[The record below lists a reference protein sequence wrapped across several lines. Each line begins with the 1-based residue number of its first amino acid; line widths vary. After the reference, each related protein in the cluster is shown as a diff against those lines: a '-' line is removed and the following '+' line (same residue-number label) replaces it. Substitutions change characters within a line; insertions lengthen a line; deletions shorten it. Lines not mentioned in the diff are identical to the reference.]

1 MVSGLKGVCGVL
13 IASSLFVSS
22 TGAVAAASSAPVAV
36 PVSATQISPWAA
48 LSAMSGGASAAALCG
63 AAVVAAAAQ
72 TPGGCVLPVLDAAPP
87 VAQTTPPPQPIPVPP
102 VEGPSGLGLGVDPLL
117 LALGVLAAGAL
128 VYFLVRNKNNNSNSP
143 A

>member
-1 MVSGLKGVCGVL
+1 MASGFKGVCGVL
-13 IASSLFVSS
+13 VAGSLFITS
-22 TGAVAAASSAPVAV
+22 TSAVAASSSAPIAA

-63 AAVVAAAAQ
+63 AAAVAAAAQ
-72 TPGGCVLPVLDAAPP
+72 TPGGCVLPALDSTPA
-87 VAQTTPPPQPIPVPP
+87 VAQTAPPPQPIPVPP
-102 VEGPSGLGLGVDPLL
+102 VEGPGGMGLGIDPLM

-128 VYFLVRNKNNNSNSP
+128 VYFLVRKKNNNANSP